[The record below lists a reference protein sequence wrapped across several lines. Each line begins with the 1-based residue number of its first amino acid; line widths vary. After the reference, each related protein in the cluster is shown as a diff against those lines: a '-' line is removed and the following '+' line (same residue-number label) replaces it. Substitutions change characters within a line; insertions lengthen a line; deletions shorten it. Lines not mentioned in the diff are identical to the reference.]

1 MRTQPIIQIQDVVT
15 AFGDTVVH
23 DHINCTIHEHEI
35 YALLGGSGSGKSTLL
50 REMILL
56 QKPQSGIISVFGQN
70 ITTLSSS
77 EAHKLR
83 QKWGVLFQSGALFS
97 SLTVGQNIELL
108 YHEYTDLPANLIDEL
123 VKLKIDIV
131 GLPAHARYLY
141 PSQLSGGMIKRAAL
155 ARALALDP
163 KLLFLDEPTSGLD
176 PFSARQFD
184 TLIYQLR
191 DLLGLTVIIVT
202 HDLDTIHHIVDRFAL
217 LGEAKV
223 IAEGSLEE
231 VLAIDHPLIEYF
243 FQTTTQPS
251 HQKEIHGIQS

>member
-1 MRTQPIIQIQDVVT
+1 MSAKAIIQVQDVVT
-15 AFGDTVVH
+15 MFGDTVVH

-56 QKPQSGIISVFGQN
+56 KRPQSGTITILGQN
-70 ITTLSSS
+70 IAMLSPV
-77 EAHKLR
+77 EAQQLR

-108 YHEYTDLPANLIDEL
+108 YKEYTDLPTNLVNEL

-131 GLPAHARYLY
+131 GLPAHARHLY
-141 PSQLSGGMIKRAAL
+141 PSQLSGGMVKRAAL

-191 DLLGLTVIIVT
+191 DLLGLTVVMVT

-217 LGEAKV
+217 LGESKV
-223 IAEGSLEE
+223 VAEGSLRE
-231 VLAIDHPLIEYF
+231 VLAINHPLIEYF
-243 FQTTTQPS
+243 FQTTAQTS